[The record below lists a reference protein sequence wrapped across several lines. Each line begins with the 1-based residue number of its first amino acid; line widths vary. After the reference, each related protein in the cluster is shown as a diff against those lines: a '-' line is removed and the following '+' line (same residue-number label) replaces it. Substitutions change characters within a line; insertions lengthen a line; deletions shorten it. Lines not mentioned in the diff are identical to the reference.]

1 MQENLKKSNNI
12 PEGGILESVSVT
24 KFLNRIFIDL
34 DMFLRVGDEF
44 KSVCLSVGSD
54 SVSPA
59 VCLSVR
65 KFQSPIPQ

>member
-44 KSVCLSVGSD
+44 KSVCLSVRSV

-65 KFQSPIPQ
+65 KFQSLIPQ